1 MGRKNLGK
9 KTLPTKGIFLIVTV
23 LNTWRSIIFS
33 TGNIEMEN
41 RFFRK

>member
-9 KTLPTKGIFLIVTV
+9 KILLTKGIFLIVTV
-23 LNTWRSIIFS
+23 LHAWRNIIFS
-33 TGNIEMEN
+33 TGNIEKEN

>member
-1 MGRKNLGK
+1 MGGKNLGK
-9 KTLPTKGIFLIVTV
+9 KTLLTKGIFLVVTV
-23 LNTWRSIIFS
+23 LYAWRSIIFL